1 MTETDPGMPP
11 DRYLSFVGLDCDSRA
26 SHLVEGLRLTMGR
39 NGRKD
44 PFWDYFAAKLEGRSG
59 PAHDELYHI
68 HSHLNDLRD
77 LLDRWEET
85 DLAILLDAL
94 EVECC

>member
-1 MTETDPGMPP
+1 MTDTDPLAPL
-11 DRYLSFVGLDCDSRA
+11 DRYVSFVGLDCDTKARR
-26 SHLVEGLRLTMGR
+26 LVEGLRLTMGR
-39 NGRKD
+39 GGRAD
-44 PFWDYFAAKLEGRSG
+44 PFWDYFAAKLDGTRG

-77 LLDRWEET
+77 LLDRWGEA
-85 DLAILLDAL
+85 DLAILLEAL

>member
-1 MTETDPGMPP
+1 MTDTDPGTPP
-11 DRYLSFVGLDCDSRA
+11 DRYVSFVGLDCDTKAREF
-26 SHLVEGLRLTMGR
+26 VEGLRLTMGR
-39 NGRKD
+39 DRRQD
-44 PFWDYFAAKLEGRSG
+44 PFWDYFVAKLDGSRG

-77 LLDRWEET
+77 LLDRWDET
-85 DLAILLDAL
+85 DLGILLEAL